1 MLAAAVLALR
11 VVRLLQ
17 PQAGEST
24 GKQPATTST
33 RPTAT
38 DTPATMTSAT
48 PAANAIPASS
58 PTIPRI
64 SPAGWCGNWSSPSG
78 AYLKFD
84 LDLSESGGSVS
95 GQINWTLLRTS
106 RPDKQ
111 SKIGS
116 SAIEYVSGTFNP
128 ETREVTMRGTSKSD
142 PNNMLVMLDQYRL
155 NLSSDGRTLN
165 GAAKNG
171 GKWGWKS
178 RS

>member
-1 MLAAAVLALR
+1 MKRCHQCGSTFSDDNSFCLDDGSVLVADMQMPFGNISADQPTQVVNRTTPATVTSAPARWPYVLIGMLAAAVLALG
-11 VVRLLQ
+11 VVLLLQ

-64 SPAGWCGNWSSPSG
+64 SPAGSWRGNWSSPSG

-84 LDLSESGGSVS
+84 LDLSESGD
-95 GQINWTLLRTS
+95 RS
-106 RPDKQ
+106 R
-111 SKIGS
+111 
-116 SAIEYVSGTFNP
+116 
-128 ETREVTMRGTSKSD
+128 
-142 PNNMLVMLDQYRL
+142 
-155 NLSSDGRTLN
+155 
-165 GAAKNG
+165 AK
-171 GKWGWKS
+171 
-178 RS
+178 